1 MNNKITCPH
10 CNKSFEPTEAYKHE
24 LEERVL
30 RETQAKHDQEVKRLK
45 EERAKYEEDQA
56 KELEEVKSTLRKT
69 HEQDLEE
76 TRKRISEEAKSEA
89 QESVAKQLKDK
100 EEQVSEYK
108 KRAEQAEEQEL
119 QIRKEKRELE
129 ESKRKFEIEKQRQL
143 DEERDKIRTDAKK
156 EAEEGMSL
164 NLAQEKKKNED
175 AQKQILELQRKL
187 QQGSQQAQGEVMEI
201 ELEDLLKRE
210 FPLDKIT
217 EVKKGQRG
225 ADVIQEVIDKKGRNC
240 GVILWES
247 KNAKWSPGW
256 IATLKENQRQAKA
269 QIAVLVANNTPPEVE
284 TFVYQDGIWIA
295 NRKMA
300 LPLALA
306 LRFDLVRV
314 TFEKMVNVNKS
325 EKAEILY
332 QYITSTEFKHR
343 IEAIAETFTDM
354 QNTIETEKRWFT
366 SKWAKQE
373 KQIRRVVDN
382 TIGMRSD
389 LEGLVGNALPSI
401 DYLELPDSI
410 EEENE

>member
-1 MNNKITCPH
+1 
-10 CNKSFEPTEAYKHE
+10 
-24 LEERVL
+24 
-30 RETQAKHDQEVKRLK
+30 
-45 EERAKYEEDQA
+45 
-56 KELEEVKSTLRKT
+56 
-69 HEQDLEE
+69 
-76 TRKRISEEAKSEA
+76 
-89 QESVAKQLKDK
+89 
-100 EEQVSEYK
+100 
-108 KRAEQAEEQEL
+108 
-119 QIRKEKRELE
+119 
-129 ESKRKFEIEKQRQL
+129 
-143 DEERDKIRTDAKK
+143 
-156 EAEEGMSL
+156 
-164 NLAQEKKKNED
+164 
-175 AQKQILELQRKL
+175 
-187 QQGSQQAQGEVMEI
+187 MEI

-210 FPLDKIT
+210 FPFDKII

-247 KNAKWSPGW
+247 KNAKWQNTW

-269 QIAVLVANNTPPEVE
+269 QIAVLVASDTPPEIE
-284 TFVYQDGIWIA
+284 TFVYKEGVWIA

-300 LPLALA
+300 LALALA
-306 LRFDLVRV
+306 LRFDLIRV
-314 TFEKMVNVNKS
+314 TFEKMANVNKS
-325 EKAEILY
+325 QKAEILY

-389 LEGLVGNALPSI
+389 LEGLVGSALPSI
-401 DYLELPDSI
+401 DYLELPDSV

>member
-1 MNNKITCPH
+1 MVLDFVSVAFFESFLEPLGYPLVFDEE
-10 CNKSFEPTEAYKHE
+10 KS
-24 LEERVL
+24 
-30 RETQAKHDQEVKRLK
+30 
-45 EERAKYEEDQA
+45 
-56 KELEEVKSTLRKT
+56 SLRKA
-69 HEQDLEE
+69 HEQELEE

-89 QESVAKQLKDK
+89 QKNVAKQLKDK

-187 QQGSQQAQGEVMEI
+187 QQGSQQAQGEVMEM

-284 TFVYQDGIWIA
+284 TFIYQDGIWIS

-401 DYLELPDSI
+401 DYLELPDSV